1 MYDITSYSLV
11 TPPYSGVSGHAS
23 IQLFFQV
30 SLCNKI
36 PLKAPA
42 LECPCVYV
50 PIYIYQTPLPRC
62 KYPYMVYK
70 MSFVSIGLCMP
81 GYDT

>member
-11 TPPYSGVSGHAS
+11 TSPYSGVSGHAS

-42 LECPCVYV
+42 LECPCVY
-50 PIYIYQTPLPRC
+50 QTPSQ
-62 KYPYMVYK
+62 M
-70 MSFVSIGLCMP
+70 
-81 GYDT
+81 